1 MIIAIPWP
9 PPTHMVSRP
18 NVLSWVCRLFSS
30 VAVMRAPVMPNG
42 WPSAIAPPDTFSL
55 SWSMPNSRAEPSTCT
70 ANASL
75 ISYRS
80 MSSIVMSALVSALR
94 VASMGP
100 RPMTSGDSPDTPVAT
115 MRANG
120 VNPSSRA
127 LVSLMITTAAA
138 PSFRGHALPAVTVPF
153 GRNTGLSWLTLSY
166 VVPARGPSSFETRTV
181 RQLDRNDLALEE
193 AALDGLLGPVLAAHT
208 PVVLILAADAREQR
222 DVLSRLTHR
231 EVKIRQHAVLTRIAP
246 LVGTRCGL
254 HGALL
259 RVGEH
264 RVVRVRPAVGRA
276 LREPRNGF
284 HPSGNERAALAGLD
298 RVESHPRGLQR
309 RRAVSVHRRA
319 GQEVVAK
326 LDGHRAADVEAG
338 LTAGLPAAHDQV
350 VDLAGVERRHLVQ
363 RRAHHLDGE
372 VVGPHIDQRTLTG
385 APDRRT
391 SGRNDDGFGHDG
403 SS

>member
-1 MIIAIPWP
+1 MIMAMPWP

-42 WPSAIAPPDTFSL
+42 WPNAIAPPDTFSL
-55 SWSMPNSRAEPSTCT
+55 SWSMPNSRADPSTCT

-80 MSSIVMSALVSALR
+80 MSSIVMPALVSALR
-94 VASMGP
+94 VASIGP

-120 VNPSSRA
+120 VNPGPRPVV
-127 LVSLMITTAAA
+127 L
-138 PSFRGHALPAVTVPF
+138 
-153 GRNTGLSWLTLSY
+153 RN
-166 VVPARGPSSFETRTV
+166 RRTV